1 MRATVFLS
9 LLFISFAIFTV
20 SYLGYPSDYSI
31 ENQAAVAQ
39 LSNNGTQEPTNSSQ
53 QLATQELTKTMGVKI
68 DYPIAN
74 QEVPVGKL
82 NISGS
87 STDTASDDC
96 RVFVDVN
103 DIKPFQNTTATGP
116 GGQSDYSNWTFTYT
130 EKYKVITEGKNE
142 LTAKLTCNGNDII
155 NSNGTSNIAD
165 EKSKWYS
172 INITGIAVQA
182 PIQKTQNQTQNQT
195 QPSSAAQAQKIAI
208 LDDKELNT
216 PSQEDA
222 KSINDVVPEIESTAE
237 DNEVAPEIESTA
249 EDNEVAPEIESTAE
263 DNEDESEILD
273 NFNPSSELTEER
285 VSNAETISP
294 SEPITEDTFSSND
307 DLPGGEEPEGINP
320 QPTQILDLPNE
331 DQVGTQQTDG
341 EGDFNDIESENEE
354 SLSLHDGEQSQ
365 LPADQEE
372 RTESPLQM
380 FELPN
385 EDQVGN
391 QLTDNEEDFNEI
403 ESENEESLSLQGDM
417 QMEFQPPIQFF
428 DSDNQE
434 HGTEEDE
441 QQVIES
447 DDNDIQSSEETYSM
461 MTGNS
466 NEDDDI
472 GDMGESGQ
480 DGLEENSEDV
490 ISKEIPLVQSYNED
504 IKNVIE
510 QIQ

>member
-9 LLFISFAIFTV
+9 LLFISFAIFTL
-20 SYLGYPSDYSI
+20 SYLGYPSNYSI

-53 QLATQELTKTMGVKI
+53 QLATQELTKIMGVKI

-96 RVFVDVN
+96 SVFVDVN

-130 EKYKVITEGKNE
+130 EKYNLITEGKNE

-155 NSNGTSNIAD
+155 NNNGTSNIAN

-182 PIQKTQNQTQNQT
+182 PVEKTQNQTQNQT

-222 KSINDVVPEIESTAE
+222 KSINDVVPEIESSAE
-237 DNEVAPEIESTA
+237 DNEVAPEIESSA
-249 EDNEVAPEIESTAE
+249 EVT
-263 DNEDESEILD
+263 EDESEILD
-273 NFNPSSELTEER
+273 NFKPSSDLTEED
-285 VSNAETISP
+285 VYNAETISP

-307 DLPGGEEPEGINP
+307 DLPGGEELEGINP
-320 QPTQILDLPNE
+320 QPTQIFDLPNE

-354 SLSLHDGEQSQ
+354 SLSIHDGQQSQ
-365 LPADQEE
+365 LRADQEE
-372 RTESPLQM
+372 RTESPLQV

-434 HGTEEDE
+434 QGTEEDE
-441 QQVIES
+441 QQVIER
-447 DDNDIQSSEETYSM
+447 DDNEIQSSEKTYSM

-466 NEDDDI
+466 NEGDDI

-490 ISKEIPLVQSYNED
+490 ISEEIPLVRSYNED

-510 QIQ
+510 QNQ

>member
-20 SYLGYPSDYSI
+20 SYLGYPSNYSV

-68 DYPIAN
+68 EYPIAN

-116 GGQSDYSNWTFTYT
+116 GGQSDYSNWTFTYS

-155 NSNGTSNIAD
+155 NSNGTSNIAN

-172 INITGIAVQA
+172 INITGISVQA

-195 QPSSAAQAQKIAI
+195 QPSSAAQSQKIAI

-249 EDNEVAPEIESTAE
+249 EVT
-263 DNEDESEILD
+263 EDESEILD
-273 NFNPSSELTEER
+273 NFNPSSELTEED
-285 VSNAETISP
+285 VYNAETISP

-307 DLPGGEEPEGINP
+307 DLPGGEEPEGTNP
-320 QPTQILDLPNE
+320 QPAQMLDLPNE

-341 EGDFNDIESENEE
+341 EEDFNDIESENEE

-365 LPADQEE
+365 LRTDQEE

-403 ESENEESLSLQGDM
+403 ESGNEESLSLQGDM

-434 HGTEEDE
+434 QGTEEDE
-441 QQVIES
+441 QQVIER
-447 DDNDIQSSEETYSM
+447 DDNEIQSSEETYSM

-466 NEDDDI
+466 NEGDDI
-472 GDMGESGQ
+472 GDMGESSQ

-490 ISKEIPLVQSYNED
+490 ISEEIPLVQSYNED

-510 QIQ
+510 QNQ

>member
-20 SYLGYPSDYSI
+20 SYLGYPSNYSI

-96 RVFVDVN
+96 SVFVDVN

-130 EKYKVITEGKNE
+130 EKYKLITEGNNE

-155 NSNGTSNIAD
+155 NSNGTSNIAN
-165 EKSKWYS
+165 EKSKWFS

-182 PIQKTQNQTQNQT
+182 PIEKTQNQTQNQT
-195 QPSSAAQAQKIAI
+195 QPSSGAQAQKIAI
-208 LDDKELNT
+208 LDDKELST

-222 KSINDVVPEIESTAE
+222 KSINDV
-237 DNEVAPEIESTA
+237 APEIESST
-249 EDNEVAPEIESTAE
+249 EDNEVPPEIESSTE
-263 DNEDESEILD
+263 VTEDESEILD
-273 NFNPSSELTEER
+273 NFNPSSELTEED
-285 VSNAETISP
+285 VYNAETISP
-294 SEPITEDTFSSND
+294 SEPITEDTFASND
-307 DLPGGEEPEGINP
+307 DLAGGEEPEGINP
-320 QPTQILDLPNE
+320 QPTQIFDLPNE

-354 SLSLHDGEQSQ
+354 SLSIHDGQQSQ
-365 LPADQEE
+365 LRADQEE

-403 ESENEESLSLQGDM
+403 ESENEESLSLQDDV

-434 HGTEEDE
+434 PGTEEDE
-441 QQVIES
+441 QQVIER
-447 DDNDIQSSEETYSM
+447 DDNEIQSSEETYSM

-466 NEDDDI
+466 NEGDDI

-504 IKNVIE
+504 VRNVIE
-510 QIQ
+510 QNQ

>member
-20 SYLGYPSDYSI
+20 SYLGYPSNYSI

-96 RVFVDVN
+96 SVFVDVN

-130 EKYKVITEGKNE
+130 EKYKLITEGNNE

-155 NSNGTSNIAD
+155 NSNGTSNIAN
-165 EKSKWYS
+165 EKSKWFS

-182 PIQKTQNQTQNQT
+182 PIEKTQNQTQNQT
-195 QPSSAAQAQKIAI
+195 QPSSGAQAQKIAI
-208 LDDKELNT
+208 LDDKELST

-222 KSINDVVPEIESTAE
+222 KSINDV
-237 DNEVAPEIESTA
+237 APEIESST
-249 EDNEVAPEIESTAE
+249 EDNEVPPEIESSTE
-263 DNEDESEILD
+263 VTEDESEILD
-273 NFNPSSELTEER
+273 NFNPSSELTEED
-285 VSNAETISP
+285 VYNAETISP
-294 SEPITEDTFSSND
+294 SEPITEDTFASND
-307 DLPGGEEPEGINP
+307 DLAGGEEPEGINP
-320 QPTQILDLPNE
+320 QPTQIFDLPNE

-354 SLSLHDGEQSQ
+354 SLSIHDGQQSQ
-365 LPADQEE
+365 LRADQEE

-403 ESENEESLSLQGDM
+403 ESENEDSLSLQDDV

-434 HGTEEDE
+434 PGTEEDE
-441 QQVIES
+441 QQVIER
-447 DDNDIQSSEETYSM
+447 DDNEIQSSEETYSM

-466 NEDDDI
+466 NEGDDI
-472 GDMGESGQ
+472 GDMGESGE

-504 IKNVIE
+504 VR
-510 QIQ
+510 

>member
-20 SYLGYPSDYSI
+20 SYLGYPSNYSV

-68 DYPIAN
+68 DYPISN

-130 EKYKVITEGKNE
+130 EKYNLITEGKNE

-155 NSNGTSNIAD
+155 NSNGTSNIAN

-195 QPSSAAQAQKIAI
+195 QPSSAAQSQKIAI

-222 KSINDVVPEIESTAE
+222 KSKNDVVPEMESTAEDNEASPEIESTAE
-237 DNEVAPEIESTA
+237 VT
-249 EDNEVAPEIESTAE
+249 
-263 DNEDESEILD
+263 EDESEILD
-273 NFNPSSELTEER
+273 NFNPSSELTEED

-294 SEPITEDTFSSND
+294 SEPITEDAISSND
-307 DLPGGEEPEGINP
+307 NLPGGEEPEGINP
-320 QPTQILDLPNE
+320 QPTKILDLPNE

-354 SLSLHDGEQSQ
+354 SLSVHDGDQSQ
-365 LPADQEE
+365 LRTDQEE
-372 RTESPLQM
+372 LTESPLQM

-403 ESENEESLSLQGDM
+403 ESENEESLSLQGDK
-417 QMEFQPPIQFF
+417 QMEFQSPIQFF

-434 HGTEEDE
+434 QGTEEDE
-441 QQVIES
+441 QQVIER
-447 DDNDIQSSEETYSM
+447 DDNEIQSAEETYSM

-466 NEDDDI
+466 NENDDI

-490 ISKEIPLVQSYNED
+490 ISEEIPLIRSYNED

-510 QIQ
+510 QNQ

>member
-20 SYLGYPSDYSI
+20 SYLGYPSNYSV

-68 DYPIAN
+68 NYPIAN
-74 QEVPVGKL
+74 QEVPVGTL

-96 RVFVDVN
+96 SVFVDVN

-116 GGQSDYSNWTFTYT
+116 GGQSDYSNWTFTYS

-155 NSNGTSNIAD
+155 NSNGTSNIAN

-222 KSINDVVPEIESTAE
+222 KSINDVAPEIESSAE
-237 DNEVAPEIESTA
+237 DNDVAPEIESSA
-249 EDNEVAPEIESTAE
+249 EVT
-263 DNEDESEILD
+263 EDESEILD
-273 NFNPSSELTEER
+273 NFNPSSELTEED
-285 VSNAETISP
+285 VYNAETISP

-331 DQVGTQQTDG
+331 DQVGTQQSDG

-354 SLSLHDGEQSQ
+354 SLSIHDGEQSQ
-365 LPADQEE
+365 LRTDQEE

-403 ESENEESLSLQGDM
+403 ESENEESLSLQGDK

-434 HGTEEDE
+434 QGTEEDE
-441 QQVIES
+441 QQVIERG
-447 DDNDIQSSEETYSM
+447 DNDIQSSEEAYSM

-466 NEDDDI
+466 NENDDT
-472 GDMGESGQ
+472 GDMGESSQ

-490 ISKEIPLVQSYNED
+490 ISEEIPLVQSYNED

-510 QIQ
+510 QNQ

>member
-20 SYLGYPSDYSI
+20 SYLGYPSNYSI

-96 RVFVDVN
+96 SVFVDVN

-130 EKYKVITEGKNE
+130 EKYKLITEGNNE

-155 NSNGTSNIAD
+155 NSNGTSNIAN
-165 EKSKWYS
+165 EKSKWFS

-182 PIQKTQNQTQNQT
+182 PIEKTQNQTQNQT
-195 QPSSAAQAQKIAI
+195 QPSSGAQAQKIAI
-208 LDDKELNT
+208 LDDKELST

-222 KSINDVVPEIESTAE
+222 KSINDV
-237 DNEVAPEIESTA
+237 APEIESST
-249 EDNEVAPEIESTAE
+249 EDNEVPPEIESSTE
-263 DNEDESEILD
+263 VTEDESEILD
-273 NFNPSSELTEER
+273 NFNPSSELTEED
-285 VSNAETISP
+285 VYNAETISP
-294 SEPITEDTFSSND
+294 SEPITEDTFASND
-307 DLPGGEEPEGINP
+307 DLAGGEEPEGINP
-320 QPTQILDLPNE
+320 QPTQIFDLPNE

-354 SLSLHDGEQSQ
+354 SLSIHDGQQSQ
-365 LPADQEE
+365 LRADQEE

-403 ESENEESLSLQGDM
+403 ESENEESLSLQDDV

-434 HGTEEDE
+434 PGTEEDE
-441 QQVIES
+441 QQVIER
-447 DDNDIQSSEETYSM
+447 DDNEIQSSEETYSM

-466 NEDDDI
+466 NEGDDI
-472 GDMGESGQ
+472 GDMGESGE

-504 IKNVIE
+504 VRNVIE
-510 QIQ
+510 QNQ

>member
-20 SYLGYPSDYSI
+20 SYLGYPSNYSV

-155 NSNGTSNIAD
+155 NSNGTSNIAN

-172 INITGIAVQA
+172 INITGISVQA

-195 QPSSAAQAQKIAI
+195 QPSSAAQSQKIAI

-237 DNEVAPEIESTA
+237 DNEVAPEIESSA
-249 EDNEVAPEIESTAE
+249 EVT
-263 DNEDESEILD
+263 EDESEILD
-273 NFNPSSELTEER
+273 NFNPSSELTEED
-285 VSNAETISP
+285 VYNAETISP

-320 QPTQILDLPNE
+320 QPTQIFDLPNE

-365 LPADQEE
+365 LRTDQEE

-403 ESENEESLSLQGDM
+403 ESGNEESLSLQGDM

-434 HGTEEDE
+434 QGTEEDE
-441 QQVIES
+441 QQVIER
-447 DDNDIQSSEETYSM
+447 DDNEIQSSEETYSM

-466 NEDDDI
+466 NEGDDI
-472 GDMGESGQ
+472 GDMGESSQ

-490 ISKEIPLVQSYNED
+490 ISEEIPLVQSYNED

-510 QIQ
+510 QNQ

>member
-1 MRATVFLS
+1 MRARVFLS

-20 SYLGYPSDYSI
+20 SYYGYPSNYSI

-96 RVFVDVN
+96 SVFVDVN

-130 EKYKVITEGKNE
+130 EKYNLITEGKNE

-155 NSNGTSNIAD
+155 NNNGTSNIAN

-172 INITGIAVQA
+172 INITGIAVQS
-182 PIQKTQNQTQNQT
+182 PIEKTQNQTQNQT

-208 LDDKELNT
+208 LDVKELNT

-222 KSINDVVPEIESTAE
+222 KSINDDGEVAPEIESSAE
-237 DNEVAPEIESTA
+237 DNEVAPEIESSV
-249 EDNEVAPEIESTAE
+249 EVT
-263 DNEDESEILD
+263 EDEPEILD
-273 NFNPSSELTEER
+273 SLNPSSELTEED
-285 VSNAETISP
+285 VYNAETISP
-294 SEPITEDTFSSND
+294 SDPITEDTFSSND

-320 QPTQILDLPNE
+320 QPTQIFDLPNE

-354 SLSLHDGEQSQ
+354 SLSLHDGQQSQ
-365 LPADQEE
+365 LRADQEE

-385 EDQVGN
+385 EDQLGN

-434 HGTEEDE
+434 QGTEEDG
-441 QQVIES
+441 QQVIER
-447 DDNDIQSSEETYSM
+447 DDNEIQSSEETYSM

-466 NEDDDI
+466 NENDDI

-490 ISKEIPLVQSYNED
+490 ISEEIPLVRTYNED
-504 IKNVIE
+504 IKDVIE
-510 QIQ
+510 QNQ

>member
-9 LLFISFAIFTV
+9 LLFISFAIFTM
-20 SYLGYPSDYSI
+20 SYYGYPSNYSI

-39 LSNNGTQEPTNSSQ
+39 LSNNRTQEPTNSSQ

-68 DYPIAN
+68 VYPIAN

-96 RVFVDVN
+96 SVFVDVN

-130 EKYKVITEGKNE
+130 EKYKLITEGKNE

-155 NSNGTSNIAD
+155 NSNGTSNIAN

-182 PIQKTQNQTQNQT
+182 PVEKTQNQTQNQT
-195 QPSSAAQAQKIAI
+195 QPSIGAQKQKIAM
-208 LDDKELNT
+208 LDDKELT
-216 PSQEDA
+216 IPSQEDA
-222 KSINDVVPEIESTAE
+222 KSINDVVPEIES
-237 DNEVAPEIESTA
+237 STG
-249 EDNEVAPEIESTAE
+249 VT
-263 DNEDESEILD
+263 EDESEILD
-273 NFNPSSELTEER
+273 NFNPSSELTEEDIY
-285 VSNAETISP
+285 NAETISP

-307 DLPGGEEPEGINP
+307 DLPGGEEPEGITP
-320 QPTQILDLPNE
+320 QSTQIFDLPNE

-341 EGDFNDIESENEE
+341 ERDFNDIESENEE
-354 SLSLHDGEQSQ
+354 SKSIQDGQQSQ
-365 LPADQEE
+365 LRADQEE

-385 EDQVGN
+385 EDRVGT

-434 HGTEEDE
+434 QGTEEDE
-441 QQVIES
+441 QQVIER
-447 DDNDIQSSEETYSM
+447 DDNEIQSSEETYSM

-466 NEDDDI
+466 NEGDDM

-490 ISKEIPLVQSYNED
+490 ISEEIPLVRSYNED

-510 QIQ
+510 QNQ

>member
-20 SYLGYPSDYSI
+20 SYLGYPNNYSI

-39 LSNNGTQEPTNSSQ
+39 LSNNGTQAPTNSSQ

-155 NSNGTSNIAD
+155 NGNGTSNIAN

-222 KSINDVVPEIESTAE
+222 KSINDVAPEIESSAE
-237 DNEVAPEIESTA
+237 DNDVAPEIESSA
-249 EDNEVAPEIESTAE
+249 EVT
-263 DNEDESEILD
+263 EDESEILD
-273 NFNPSSELTEER
+273 NFNPSSELTEED
-285 VSNAETISP
+285 VYNAETISP

-320 QPTQILDLPNE
+320 QPTQIFDLQNE

-341 EGDFNDIESENEE
+341 GGDFNDIESENEE
-354 SLSLHDGEQSQ
+354 SLSIQDGQQSQ

-391 QLTDNEEDFNEI
+391 QLTDNEADFNEI

-441 QQVIES
+441 QQIIER
-447 DDNDIQSSEETYSM
+447 DDNEIQSSEETYSM

-466 NEDDDI
+466 NEGDDI

-490 ISKEIPLVQSYNED
+490 ISEEIPLVQSYNED

-510 QIQ
+510 QNQ

>member
-20 SYLGYPSDYSI
+20 SYLGYPSNYSI

-96 RVFVDVN
+96 SVFVDVN

-130 EKYKVITEGKNE
+130 EKYKLITEGNNE

-155 NSNGTSNIAD
+155 NSNGTSNIAN
-165 EKSKWYS
+165 EKSKWFS

-182 PIQKTQNQTQNQT
+182 PIEKTQNQTQNQT
-195 QPSSAAQAQKIAI
+195 QPSSGAQAQKIAV
-208 LDDKELNT
+208 LDDKELST

-222 KSINDVVPEIESTAE
+222 KSINDV
-237 DNEVAPEIESTA
+237 APEIESST
-249 EDNEVAPEIESTAE
+249 EDNEVPPEIESSTE
-263 DNEDESEILD
+263 VTEDESEILD
-273 NFNPSSELTEER
+273 NFNPSSELTEED
-285 VSNAETISP
+285 VYNAETISP
-294 SEPITEDTFSSND
+294 SEPITEDTFASND
-307 DLPGGEEPEGINP
+307 DLAGGEEPEGINP
-320 QPTQILDLPNE
+320 QPTQIFHLPNE

-354 SLSLHDGEQSQ
+354 SLSIHDGQQSQ
-365 LPADQEE
+365 LRADQDE

-403 ESENEESLSLQGDM
+403 ESENEESLSLQDDV

-434 HGTEEDE
+434 PGTEEDE
-441 QQVIES
+441 QQVIER
-447 DDNDIQSSEETYSM
+447 DDNEIQSSEETYSM

-466 NEDDDI
+466 NEGDDI
-472 GDMGESGQ
+472 GDMGESGE

-504 IKNVIE
+504 VRNVIE
-510 QIQ
+510 QNQ

>member
-20 SYLGYPSDYSI
+20 SYLGYPSNYSV

-155 NSNGTSNIAD
+155 NSNGTSNIAN

-172 INITGIAVQA
+172 INITGISVQA

-195 QPSSAAQAQKIAI
+195 QPSSAAQSQKIAI

-222 KSINDVVPEIESTAE
+222 KSINDV
-237 DNEVAPEIESTA
+237 APEIESTA

-263 DNEDESEILD
+263 VTEDESEILD
-273 NFNPSSELTEER
+273 NFNPSSELTEED
-285 VSNAETISP
+285 VYNAETISP

-365 LPADQEE
+365 LRTDQEE

-403 ESENEESLSLQGDM
+403 ESGNEESLSLQGDM

-434 HGTEEDE
+434 QGTEEDE
-441 QQVIES
+441 QQVIER
-447 DDNDIQSSEETYSM
+447 DDNEIQSSEETYSM

-466 NEDDDI
+466 NEGDDI
-472 GDMGESGQ
+472 GDMGESSQ

-490 ISKEIPLVQSYNED
+490 ISEEIPLVQSYNED

-510 QIQ
+510 QNQ

>member
-20 SYLGYPSDYSI
+20 SYLGYPSNYSI

-96 RVFVDVN
+96 SVFVDVN

-130 EKYKVITEGKNE
+130 EKYKVITEGNNE

-155 NSNGTSNIAD
+155 NSNGTSNIAS

-195 QPSSAAQAQKIAI
+195 QPSSASQDKKIAI

-222 KSINDVVPEIESTAE
+222 KAINDVVPEIESSAE
-237 DNEVAPEIESTA
+237 DNEVAPEIESSA
-249 EDNEVAPEIESTAE
+249 EVT
-263 DNEDESEILD
+263 EDESEILD
-273 NFNPSSELTEER
+273 SFNPSSELTED
-285 VSNAETISP
+285 VYNAESISP
-294 SEPITEDTFSSND
+294 SDPITEDTFSSND
-307 DLPGGEEPEGINP
+307 DLLGGEEPEGINP
-320 QPTQILDLPNE
+320 QPTQIFDLPNE

-354 SLSLHDGEQSQ
+354 SLSIHDEQQSQ
-365 LPADQEE
+365 LRADQEE
-372 RTESPLQM
+372 QTESPLQM

-391 QLTDNEEDFNEI
+391 QLTDNEWDFNEI

-434 HGTEEDE
+434 QGTEEDE
-441 QQVIES
+441 QQVIER
-447 DDNDIQSSEETYSM
+447 DDNEIQSSEETYSM
-461 MTGNS
+461 MTSNS
-466 NEDDDI
+466 NEGDDI

-480 DGLEENSEDV
+480 DGSEENSKDV
-490 ISKEIPLVQSYNED
+490 ISEEIPLVQSYNED

-510 QIQ
+510 QDQ

>member
-20 SYLGYPSDYSI
+20 SYLGYPSNYSI

-96 RVFVDVN
+96 SVFVDVN

-130 EKYKVITEGKNE
+130 EKYKLITEGNNE

-155 NSNGTSNIAD
+155 NSNGTSNIAN
-165 EKSKWYS
+165 EKSKWFS

-182 PIQKTQNQTQNQT
+182 PIEKTQNQTQNQT
-195 QPSSAAQAQKIAI
+195 QPSSGAQAQKIAI
-208 LDDKELNT
+208 LDDKELST

-222 KSINDVVPEIESTAE
+222 KSINDVAPEIESSAE
-237 DNEVAPEIESTA
+237 DNEVAPEIESSA
-249 EDNEVAPEIESTAE
+249 EVS
-263 DNEDESEILD
+263 EDESEILD
-273 NFNPSSELTEER
+273 NFNPSSELTEED
-285 VSNAETISP
+285 VYNAETISP
-294 SEPITEDTFSSND
+294 SEPITEDTFASND
-307 DLPGGEEPEGINP
+307 DLAGGEEPEGINP
-320 QPTQILDLPNE
+320 QSTQIFDLPNE

-354 SLSLHDGEQSQ
+354 SLTIHDGQQSQ
-365 LPADQEE
+365 LRADQEE

-434 HGTEEDE
+434 PGTEEDE
-441 QQVIES
+441 QQVIER

-466 NEDDDI
+466 NEGDDI

-490 ISKEIPLVQSYNED
+490 ISEEIPLVQSYNED

-510 QIQ
+510 QNQ

>member
-20 SYLGYPSDYSI
+20 SYLGYPSNYSI

-96 RVFVDVN
+96 SVFVDVN

-130 EKYKVITEGKNE
+130 EKYKVITEGNNE

-155 NSNGTSNIAD
+155 NGNGTSNIAS

-195 QPSSAAQAQKIAI
+195 QPSSASQDKKIAI

-222 KSINDVVPEIESTAE
+222 KAINDVVPEIESSAE
-237 DNEVAPEIESTA
+237 DNEVAPEIESSA
-249 EDNEVAPEIESTAE
+249 EVT
-263 DNEDESEILD
+263 EDESEILD
-273 NFNPSSELTEER
+273 SFNPSSELTED
-285 VSNAETISP
+285 VYNAESISP
-294 SEPITEDTFSSND
+294 SDPITEDTFSSND

-320 QPTQILDLPNE
+320 QPTQIFDLPNE

-341 EGDFNDIESENEE
+341 EG
-354 SLSLHDGEQSQ
+354 
-365 LPADQEE
+365 
-372 RTESPLQM
+372 
-380 FELPN
+380 
-385 EDQVGN
+385 
-391 QLTDNEEDFNEI
+391 DFNEI

-434 HGTEEDE
+434 QGTEEDE
-441 QQVIES
+441 QQVIER
-447 DDNDIQSSEETYSM
+447 DDNEIQSSEETYSM
-461 MTGNS
+461 MTSNS
-466 NEDDDI
+466 NEGDDI

-480 DGLEENSEDV
+480 DGSEENSKDV
-490 ISKEIPLVQSYNED
+490 ISEEIPLVQSYNED
-504 IKNVIE
+504 IKNAIE
-510 QIQ
+510 QKQ

>member
-1 MRATVFLS
+1 MKATVFLS

-20 SYLGYPSDYSI
+20 SYYGYPSNYSI

-116 GGQSDYSNWTFTYT
+116 GGQSDYSNWTFSYT
-130 EKYKVITEGKNE
+130 EKYKVITEGNNE

-182 PIQKTQNQTQNQT
+182 SIQKAQNQTQNQT

-222 KSINDVVPEIESTAE
+222 KSTNDVVPEIESTAE

-249 EDNEVAPEIESTAE
+249 EVT
-263 DNEDESEILD
+263 EDESEILD
-273 NFNPSSELTEER
+273 NFNPSSELTEED
-285 VSNAETISP
+285 VSNAGTISP

-354 SLSLHDGEQSQ
+354 SLSIHDGEQSQ
-365 LPADQEE
+365 LRTDQEE

-403 ESENEESLSLQGDM
+403 ESENEESLSLQGDK

-434 HGTEEDE
+434 QGTEEDE
-441 QQVIES
+441 QQVIER
-447 DDNDIQSSEETYSM
+447 DDNEIQSAEETYSM

-466 NEDDDI
+466 NEGDDI
-472 GDMGESGQ
+472 GDMGESGK
-480 DGLEENSEDV
+480 DVLEENSEDV
-490 ISKEIPLVQSYNED
+490 ISEEIPLVQSYNED
-504 IKNVIE
+504 IKNAIE
-510 QIQ
+510 QNQ

>member
-1 MRATVFLS
+1 MRTTIFLT

-20 SYLGYPSDYSI
+20 SYLGYPSNYSI

-39 LSNNGTQEPTNSSQ
+39 LSNNGTQEPTSSSQ
-53 QLATQELTKTMGVKI
+53 QLATQELTKIIGVKI

-96 RVFVDVN
+96 SVFVDVN

-130 EKYKVITEGKNE
+130 EKYNLITEGKNE

-155 NSNGTSNIAD
+155 NNNGTSNIAN

-182 PIQKTQNQTQNQT
+182 PVEKTQNQTQNQT
-195 QPSSAAQAQKIAI
+195 QPSSASQAQKIAI

-222 KSINDVVPEIESTAE
+222 KSINDVVPEIESSAE
-237 DNEVAPEIESTA
+237 DNEVAPEIESSA
-249 EDNEVAPEIESTAE
+249 EVT
-263 DNEDESEILD
+263 EDESEILD
-273 NFNPSSELTEER
+273 NFKPSSELTGEDVYNTE
-285 VSNAETISP
+285 SISP

-307 DLPGGEEPEGINP
+307 GLPGGEEPEGINP
-320 QPTQILDLPNE
+320 QPTQIFDLPNE
-331 DQVGTQQTDG
+331 DQVGTQQTDN
-341 EGDFNDIESENEE
+341 EGDFNEIESENEE
-354 SLSLHDGEQSQ
+354 SLSIHDGQQSQ
-365 LPADQEE
+365 LRADQEE

-403 ESENEESLSLQGDM
+403 ESENEESLSPQADM

-434 HGTEEDE
+434 QGTEEDE
-441 QQVIES
+441 QQAIER
-447 DDNDIQSSEETYSM
+447 DDNEIQSSEETYSM

-466 NEDDDI
+466 NEGDDI
-472 GDMGESGQ
+472 GDMGEGGQ

-490 ISKEIPLVQSYNED
+490 ISEEIPLVQSYNED

-510 QIQ
+510 QNQ

>member
-1 MRATVFLS
+1 MRATVILS

-20 SYLGYPSDYSI
+20 SYLGYPSNYSV

-130 EKYKVITEGKNE
+130 EKYNLITEGKNE

-155 NSNGTSNIAD
+155 NSNGTSNIAN

-172 INITGIAVQA
+172 INITGISVQA

-208 LDDKELNT
+208 LDDKELNI

-222 KSINDVVPEIESTAE
+222 KSI
-237 DNEVAPEIESTA
+237 NEVAPEIESTA

-263 DNEDESEILD
+263 VTEDESEILD
-273 NFNPSSELTEER
+273 NFNPSSELTEED
-285 VSNAETISP
+285 VYNAETISP

-341 EGDFNDIESENEE
+341 EGDSNDIESENEE
-354 SLSLHDGEQSQ
+354 SLSVHDGEQSQ
-365 LPADQEE
+365 LRTVQEE
-372 RTESPLQM
+372 RTGSPLQM
-380 FELPN
+380 F
-385 EDQVGN
+385 
-391 QLTDNEEDFNEI
+391 
-403 ESENEESLSLQGDM
+403 
-417 QMEFQPPIQFF
+417 
-428 DSDNQE
+428 
-434 HGTEEDE
+434 
-441 QQVIES
+441 
-447 DDNDIQSSEETYSM
+447 
-461 MTGNS
+461 
-466 NEDDDI
+466 
-472 GDMGESGQ
+472 
-480 DGLEENSEDV
+480 
-490 ISKEIPLVQSYNED
+490 
-504 IKNVIE
+504 
-510 QIQ
+510 

>member
-1 MRATVFLS
+1 MRVTVFLS

-20 SYLGYPSDYSI
+20 SYLGYPSNYSI

-96 RVFVDVN
+96 SVFVDVN

-130 EKYKVITEGKNE
+130 EKYKLITEGNNE

-155 NSNGTSNIAD
+155 NSNGTSNIAN
-165 EKSKWYS
+165 EKSKWFS

-182 PIQKTQNQTQNQT
+182 PIEKTQNQTQNQT

-208 LDDKELNT
+208 LDDKDVST

-222 KSINDVVPEIESTAE
+222 KSINDV
-237 DNEVAPEIESTA
+237 APEIESST
-249 EDNEVAPEIESTAE
+249 EDNEVPPEIESSTE
-263 DNEDESEILD
+263 VTEDESEILD
-273 NFNPSSELTEER
+273 NFNPSSELTEED
-285 VSNAETISP
+285 VYNAETISP
-294 SEPITEDTFSSND
+294 SEPITEDTFASND
-307 DLPGGEEPEGINP
+307 DLAGGEEPEGINP
-320 QPTQILDLPNE
+320 QPTQIFDLPNE

-341 EGDFNDIESENEE
+341 EGDFNDIESENEV
-354 SLSLHDGEQSQ
+354 SLSIHDGQQSQ
-365 LPADQEE
+365 LRADQEE

-403 ESENEESLSLQGDM
+403 ESENEESLSLQDDV

-434 HGTEEDE
+434 PGTEGDE
-441 QQVIES
+441 QQVIER
-447 DDNDIQSSEETYSM
+447 DDNEIQSSEETYSM

-466 NEDDDI
+466 NEGDDI

-504 IKNVIE
+504 VRNVIE
-510 QIQ
+510 QNQ

>member
-20 SYLGYPSDYSI
+20 SYLGYPNNYSI

-39 LSNNGTQEPTNSSQ
+39 LSNNGTQSPTNSSQ

-155 NSNGTSNIAD
+155 NSNGTSNIAN

-222 KSINDVVPEIESTAE
+222 KSINDV
-237 DNEVAPEIESTA
+237 APEIESSA
-249 EDNEVAPEIESTAE
+249 EVT
-263 DNEDESEILD
+263 EDESEILD
-273 NFNPSSELTEER
+273 NFNPSSELTEED
-285 VSNAETISP
+285 VYNAETISP

-320 QPTQILDLPNE
+320 QPTQIFDLQNE

-354 SLSLHDGEQSQ
+354 SLSIQDGQQSQ

-441 QQVIES
+441 QQIIER
-447 DDNDIQSSEETYSM
+447 DDNEIQSSEETYSM

-466 NEDDDI
+466 NEGDDI

-490 ISKEIPLVQSYNED
+490 ISEEIPLVQSYNED

-510 QIQ
+510 QNQ

>member
-20 SYLGYPSDYSI
+20 SYLGYPSNYSI

-96 RVFVDVN
+96 TVFVDVN

-130 EKYKVITEGKNE
+130 EKYKLITEGNNE

-155 NSNGTSNIAD
+155 NSNGTSNIAN
-165 EKSKWYS
+165 EKSKWFS

-182 PIQKTQNQTQNQT
+182 PIEKTQNQTQNQT
-195 QPSSAAQAQKIAI
+195 QPSSGAQAQKIAI
-208 LDDKELNT
+208 LDDKELST

-222 KSINDVVPEIESTAE
+222 KSINDV
-237 DNEVAPEIESTA
+237 APEIESST
-249 EDNEVAPEIESTAE
+249 EDNEVPPEIESSTE
-263 DNEDESEILD
+263 VTEDESEILD
-273 NFNPSSELTEER
+273 NFNPSSELTEED
-285 VSNAETISP
+285 VYNAETISP
-294 SEPITEDTFSSND
+294 SEPITEDTFASND
-307 DLPGGEEPEGINP
+307 DLAGGEEPEGINP
-320 QPTQILDLPNE
+320 QPTQIFDLPNE

-354 SLSLHDGEQSQ
+354 SLSIHDGQQSQ
-365 LPADQEE
+365 LRADQEE

-403 ESENEESLSLQGDM
+403 ESENEESLSLQDDV

-434 HGTEEDE
+434 PGTEEDE
-441 QQVIES
+441 QQVIER
-447 DDNDIQSSEETYSM
+447 DDNEIQSSEETYSM

-466 NEDDDI
+466 NEGDDI
-472 GDMGESGQ
+472 GDMGESGE

-504 IKNVIE
+504 VRNVIE
-510 QIQ
+510 QNQ

>member
-20 SYLGYPSDYSI
+20 SYLGYPSNYSI

-96 RVFVDVN
+96 SVFVDVN

-130 EKYKVITEGKNE
+130 EKYKLITEGNNE

-155 NSNGTSNIAD
+155 NSNGTSNIAN
-165 EKSKWYS
+165 EKSKWFS
-172 INITGIAVQA
+172 TNITGIADQA
-182 PIQKTQNQTQNQT
+182 PIEKTQNQTQNQT
-195 QPSSAAQAQKIAI
+195 QPSSGAQTQKIAI
-208 LDDKELNT
+208 LDDKEVST

-222 KSINDVVPEIESTAE
+222 KSINDV
-237 DNEVAPEIESTA
+237 APEIESST
-249 EDNEVAPEIESTAE
+249 EDNEVPPEIESSTE
-263 DNEDESEILD
+263 VTEDESEILD
-273 NFNPSSELTEER
+273 NSNPSSELTEED
-285 VSNAETISP
+285 VYNAETISP
-294 SEPITEDTFSSND
+294 SEPITEDTFASND
-307 DLPGGEEPEGINP
+307 DLAGGEEPEGINP
-320 QPTQILDLPNE
+320 QPTQIFDLPNE
-331 DQVGTQQTDG
+331 DQVGTQQADG
-341 EGDFNDIESENEE
+341 GGDFNDIESENEE
-354 SLSLHDGEQSQ
+354 SLSIHDGQQSQ
-365 LPADQEE
+365 LRADQEE

-391 QLTDNEEDFNEI
+391 QLTDNEKDFNEI

-441 QQVIES
+441 QQIIER
-447 DDNDIQSSEETYSM
+447 DDNEIQSSEETYSM

-466 NEDDDI
+466 NEGDYI

-490 ISKEIPLVQSYNED
+490 ISEEIPLVQSYNED

-510 QIQ
+510 QNQ

>member
-1 MRATVFLS
+1 MRARLFLS

-20 SYLGYPSDYSI
+20 MYLGYPSNYSI

-87 STDTASDDC
+87 STDTASDEC
-96 RVFVDVN
+96 SVFVDVN

-130 EKYKVITEGKNE
+130 EKYNLITEGKNE

-155 NSNGTSNIAD
+155 NNNGTSNFAN

-182 PIQKTQNQTQNQT
+182 PIEKTQNQTQNQT

-222 KSINDVVPEIESTAE
+222 KSIKDVVPEIESSAE
-237 DNEVAPEIESTA
+237 DNEVAPEIESSA
-249 EDNEVAPEIESTAE
+249 EVT
-263 DNEDESEILD
+263 EDESEILD
-273 NFNPSSELTEER
+273 NFNPSSELTEED
-285 VSNAETISP
+285 VYNAESISP
-294 SEPITEDTFSSND
+294 SEPITKDTFSSND

-320 QPTQILDLPNE
+320 QPTQIFDLPNE

-365 LPADQEE
+365 LRTDQEE

-385 EDQVGN
+385 EDQVGS

-403 ESENEESLSLQGDM
+403 ESENEESLSLQGDK

-434 HGTEEDE
+434 QGTEEDE
-441 QQVIES
+441 QQVIER
-447 DDNDIQSSEETYSM
+447 DDNEIQSSEETYSM

-466 NEDDDI
+466 NEGDDI

-490 ISKEIPLVQSYNED
+490 ISEEIPLVQSYNED

-510 QIQ
+510 QNQ

>member
-20 SYLGYPSDYSI
+20 SYLGYPSNYSI

-96 RVFVDVN
+96 SVFVDVN

-130 EKYKVITEGKNE
+130 EKYKLITEGNNE

-155 NSNGTSNIAD
+155 NSNGTSNIAN
-165 EKSKWYS
+165 EKSKWFS

-182 PIQKTQNQTQNQT
+182 PIEKTQNQTQNQT
-195 QPSSAAQAQKIAI
+195 QPSSGAQAQKIAI
-208 LDDKELNT
+208 LDDKELST

-222 KSINDVVPEIESTAE
+222 KSINDV
-237 DNEVAPEIESTA
+237 APEIESST
-249 EDNEVAPEIESTAE
+249 EDNEVPPEIESSTE
-263 DNEDESEILD
+263 VTEDESEILD
-273 NFNPSSELTEER
+273 NFNPSSELTEED
-285 VSNAETISP
+285 VYNAETISP
-294 SEPITEDTFSSND
+294 SEPITEDTFASND
-307 DLPGGEEPEGINP
+307 DLAGGGEPEGINP
-320 QPTQILDLPNE
+320 QPTQIFDLPNE

-354 SLSLHDGEQSQ
+354 SLSIHDGQQSQ
-365 LPADQEE
+365 LRADQEE

-403 ESENEESLSLQGDM
+403 ESENEESLSLQDDV

-434 HGTEEDE
+434 PGTEEDE
-441 QQVIES
+441 QQVIER
-447 DDNDIQSSEETYSM
+447 DDNEIQSSEETYSM

-466 NEDDDI
+466 NEGDDI
-472 GDMGESGQ
+472 GDMGESGE

-504 IKNVIE
+504 VRNVIE
-510 QIQ
+510 QNQ

>member
-20 SYLGYPSDYSI
+20 SYLGYPSNYSI
-31 ENQAAVAQ
+31 ENQAAAQ

-96 RVFVDVN
+96 SVFVDVN

-130 EKYKVITEGKNE
+130 EKYNLITEGKNE

-155 NSNGTSNIAD
+155 NNNGTSNIAN

-172 INITGIAVQA
+172 INITGMADQA
-182 PIQKTQNQTQNQT
+182 PIEKTQNQTQNQT

-222 KSINDVVPEIESTAE
+222 KSINDVVPEIESSAE
-237 DNEVAPEIESTA
+237 DNEVAPEIESSA
-249 EDNEVAPEIESTAE
+249 EVT
-263 DNEDESEILD
+263 EDESEILD
-273 NFNPSSELTEER
+273 NFNPSSELTEED
-285 VSNAETISP
+285 VHNAETISP
-294 SEPITEDTFSSND
+294 SEPITEDSFSSND

-320 QPTQILDLPNE
+320 QPTQIFDLPNE

-341 EGDFNDIESENEE
+341 EGDINDIESENEE
-354 SLSLHDGEQSQ
+354 FLTIHDGQQSQ
-365 LPADQEE
+365 LRADQEE

-403 ESENEESLSLQGDM
+403 ESENEEFLSLQGEM

-434 HGTEEDE
+434 QGTEGDE
-441 QQVIES
+441 QQVIDR
-447 DDNDIQSSEETYSM
+447 DDNEIQSSEETYSM
-461 MTGNS
+461 MTGNP
-466 NEDDDI
+466 NEGDDI

-490 ISKEIPLVQSYNED
+490 ISEEIPLVQSYNED

-510 QIQ
+510 QNQ

>member
-155 NSNGTSNIAD
+155 NSNGTSNIAN

-222 KSINDVVPEIESTAE
+222 KSINDV
-237 DNEVAPEIESTA
+237 APEIESSA
-249 EDNEVAPEIESTAE
+249 EVTG
-263 DNEDESEILD
+263 DESEILD
-273 NFNPSSELTEER
+273 NFNPSSELTEED
-285 VSNAETISP
+285 VYDAETISP

-320 QPTQILDLPNE
+320 QPTQIFDLPNE

-341 EGDFNDIESENEE
+341 EEDFNDIESENEE
-354 SLSLHDGEQSQ
+354 SLSLHDGQQSQ
-365 LPADQEE
+365 LRTDQEE

-403 ESENEESLSLQGDM
+403 ESENEESVSLQGDM

-434 HGTEEDE
+434 QGTEEDE
-441 QQVIES
+441 QQVIER

-466 NEDDDI
+466 NEGDDI

-490 ISKEIPLVQSYNED
+490 ISEEIPLVQSYNED

-510 QIQ
+510 QNQ

>member
-1 MRATVFLS
+1 MKTTVFLS

-20 SYLGYPSDYSI
+20 SYLGYPSNYSI

-116 GGQSDYSNWTFTYT
+116 GGQSDYSNWTFSYT
-130 EKYKVITEGKNE
+130 EKYKVITEGNNE

-155 NSNGTSNIAD
+155 NSNGTSNVAN

-172 INITGIAVQA
+172 INLTGIAVQA

-222 KSINDVVPEIESTAE
+222 KSTNDVVPEIESTAE

-249 EDNEVAPEIESTAE
+249 EVT
-263 DNEDESEILD
+263 EDESEILD
-273 NFNPSSELTEER
+273 NFNPSSELTEED
-285 VSNAETISP
+285 VSNAKTISP

-354 SLSLHDGEQSQ
+354 SLSIHDGEQSQ
-365 LPADQEE
+365 LRTDQEE

-403 ESENEESLSLQGDM
+403 ESENEESLSLQGDK

-434 HGTEEDE
+434 QGTEEDE
-441 QQVIES
+441 QQVIER
-447 DDNDIQSSEETYSM
+447 DDNEIQSAEETYSM
-461 MTGNS
+461 MMGNS
-466 NEDDDI
+466 NEGDDI
-472 GDMGESGQ
+472 GDMGKSGQ
-480 DGLEENSEDV
+480 DVLEENSEDV
-490 ISKEIPLVQSYNED
+490 ISEEIPLVQSYNED

-510 QIQ
+510 QNQ

>member
-1 MRATVFLS
+1 MRATVILS

-20 SYLGYPSDYSI
+20 SYLGYPSNYSV

-74 QEVPVGKL
+74 QEVPVGTL
-82 NISGS
+82 DISGS

-155 NSNGTSNIAD
+155 NNNGTSNIAN

-182 PIQKTQNQTQNQT
+182 PIQNTQNQTQNQT

-249 EDNEVAPEIESTAE
+249 EVT
-263 DNEDESEILD
+263 EDESEILD
-273 NFNPSSELTEER
+273 NFNPSSELTEED

-294 SEPITEDTFSSND
+294 SEPITEDAFSSND

-354 SLSLHDGEQSQ
+354 SLSVHDGEQSQ
-365 LPADQEE
+365 LRTVQEE
-372 RTESPLQM
+372 RTGSPLQM

-391 QLTDNEEDFNEI
+391 QLTDNEDDFNEI

-434 HGTEEDE
+434 QGTEEDE
-441 QQVIES
+441 QQVIERG
-447 DDNDIQSSEETYSM
+447 DNDIQSSEEAYSM

-466 NEDDDI
+466 NENDDT
-472 GDMGESGQ
+472 GDMGESSQ

-490 ISKEIPLVQSYNED
+490 ISEEIPLVQSYNED

-510 QIQ
+510 QNQ

>member
-20 SYLGYPSDYSI
+20 SYLGYPSNYSI
-31 ENQAAVAQ
+31 ENQAAIAQ
-39 LSNNGTQEPTNSSQ
+39 LPNNGTQAPTNSSQ
-53 QLATQELTKTMGVKI
+53 QLGTQQLTKTMGVKI

-74 QEVPVGKL
+74 QEVPIGKL

-155 NSNGTSNIAD
+155 NSNGTSNIAN

-222 KSINDVVPEIESTAE
+222 KSINDVAPEIESSAE
-237 DNEVAPEIESTA
+237 DNDVAPEIESSA
-249 EDNEVAPEIESTAE
+249 EVT
-263 DNEDESEILD
+263 EDESEILD
-273 NFNPSSELTEER
+273 NFNPSSELTEED
-285 VSNAETISP
+285 VYNAETISP

-307 DLPGGEEPEGINP
+307 DLSGGEEPEGINP
-320 QPTQILDLPNE
+320 QPTQIFDLQNE

-354 SLSLHDGEQSQ
+354 SLSIHDEQQSQ

-403 ESENEESLSLQGDM
+403 ESENEESLSIQGDM

-441 QQVIES
+441 QQIIER
-447 DDNDIQSSEETYSM
+447 DDNEIQSSEETYSM

-466 NEDDDI
+466 NEGDDI

-490 ISKEIPLVQSYNED
+490 ISEEIPLVQSYNED
-504 IKNVIE
+504 IKNAIE
-510 QIQ
+510 QNQ

>member
-20 SYLGYPSDYSI
+20 SYLGYPSNYSI

-53 QLATQELTKTMGVKI
+53 QMATQELTKTMGVKI

-74 QEVPVGKL
+74 QEVSVGELK
-82 NISGS
+82 ISGS

-130 EKYKVITEGKNE
+130 EKYNLITEGKNE

-155 NSNGTSNIAD
+155 NSNGTSNIAN

-195 QPSSAAQAQKIAI
+195 QPSSAAQSQKIAI

-216 PSQEDA
+216 PSQEYA

-237 DNEVAPEIESTA
+237 VT
-249 EDNEVAPEIESTAE
+249 
-263 DNEDESEILD
+263 EDESENLD
-273 NFNPSSELTEER
+273 NFKPSGELAED

-294 SEPITEDTFSSND
+294 SEPITEDHFSSND

-341 EGDFNDIESENEE
+341 EGDFNEIESENEE
-354 SLSLHDGEQSQ
+354 SLSIHDGGQSQ
-365 LPADQEE
+365 LRTDQEE

-380 FELPN
+380 FELPS

-403 ESENEESLSLQGDM
+403 ESENEESLSLQGDK
-417 QMEFQPPIQFF
+417 QMVFQPPMQFF

-434 HGTEEDE
+434 QGTEEDE
-441 QQVIES
+441 QQVIER
-447 DDNDIQSSEETYSM
+447 DDNEIQSAEETYSM

-466 NEDDDI
+466 NEGDDV

-490 ISKEIPLVQSYNED
+490 ISEEIPLIQSYNED

-510 QIQ
+510 QNQ